1 MSNPWIEVIGYAG
14 SGLVLISMLM
24 SSVVKLRIINLAG
37 SAIFTVYAL
46 LIRSYPTAL
55 MNVCL
60 VGINLYHLLYM
71 SKPTRQFDV
80 YEDRADSAWLAHF
93 LEHYREDIA
102 KNFPDFRAEDLRADA
117 RVFAVM
123 RDSEAAGVLIGVP
136 EGDGLTVTLDYATP
150 VYRDCSVGTAL
161 YAALPASGVH
171 ALTLHHV
178 PETHAKYIER
188 MGFTAGADGSA
199 TKRLD

>member
-1 MSNPWIEVIGYAG
+1 MSNPWIEAIGYVG

-60 VGINLYHLLYM
+60 VGINLYHLLHM
-71 SKPTRQFDV
+71 SKPTRHFDV

-93 LEHYREDIA
+93 L
-102 KNFPDFRAEDLRADA
+102 PDFRAEDLRADA

-136 EGDGLTVTLDYATP
+136 EGDGLTVALDYATP

-199 TKRLD
+199 TRRLD